1 MKKIVPV
8 AMALLLA
15 AGMTGC
21 AEEKT
26 AVNPAAEQP
35 VAAAPKAEQAPPPS
49 NLNVER
55 TSSNTTV
62 ATVEAIDLKKR
73 IVTLK
78 SIEGRTF
85 TIHVGEQAV
94 NLPQVR
100 KGDKVEITYSESL
113 EVRMAEPGEVLA
125 DSTTMIGKA
134 APGSKPRGIGITETN
149 ITATILNLDK
159 AKETATLEMADGTV
173 ATVKVQNPANLDKVK
188 VGDVIAISYLEA
200 LEIKVMGKKR

>member
-1 MKKIVPV
+1 MKKFLPV

-15 AGMTGC
+15 AGMAGC
-21 AEEKT
+21 AEKKQQD
-26 AVNPAAEQP
+26 NPTAEQP
-35 VAAAPKAEQAPPPS
+35 VAAAPKAEQAPPS

-62 ATVEAIDLKKR
+62 ATVEAIDLKER

-78 SIEGRTF
+78 SIEGRAF

>member
-35 VAAAPKAEQAPPPS
+35 VAAAPKAEQAPPS

-125 DSTTMIGKA
+125 DSTTVIGKA

-159 AKETATLEMADGTV
+159 SQETATLEMADGTV